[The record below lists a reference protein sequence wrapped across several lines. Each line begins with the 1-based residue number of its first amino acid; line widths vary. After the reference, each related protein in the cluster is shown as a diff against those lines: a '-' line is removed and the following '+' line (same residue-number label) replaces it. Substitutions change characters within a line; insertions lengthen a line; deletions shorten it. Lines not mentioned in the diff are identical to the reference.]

1 MARTIDTIQAEI
13 IATKNAQPELDGLT
27 STSKR
32 SIWQLWTY
40 IVATSIAIL
49 EQLLDVF
56 VVNVEA
62 QVSASAAASAL
73 WVQSKMFAFQ
83 YDATTP
89 QIVQLINTVP
99 QYPVVDA
106 TKRIIT
112 ACSVTSDISNVVNIK
127 VAKSTPLAALTTLEQ
142 ASAQGYINTIGIAGI
157 NYNIISLPADKIYI
171 DASIY
176 YQGQYA
182 AIIQSS
188 VIDTLNAYLQNLST
202 VNFDGSLKISDL
214 EGVIRNVA
222 GVNDV
227 LLNNVR
233 GREDAVLFAA
243 GIDLVLNTA
252 TLQRQWQTVAG
263 YIVGETTT
271 GKTFADSL
279 TFIAQ

>member
-1 MARTIDTIQAEI
+1 MARSIDTIQAEI
-13 IATKNAQPELDGLT
+13 IATKNAQPELAALN
-27 STSKR
+27 SASKR

-40 IVATSIAIL
+40 ITATCIAIL

-56 VVNVEA
+56 ISNVET
-62 QVSASAAASAL
+62 QVAASAAASAL

-127 VAKSTPLAALTTLEQ
+127 VAKSNPLAALSLLEKS
-142 ASAQGYINTIGIAGI
+142 SAQGYINTIGIAGI
-157 NYNIISLPADKIYI
+157 NYNVISLNPDKIYI

-182 AIIQSS
+182 AIIQTS
-188 VIDTLNAYLQNLST
+188 VIDTLTAYLQNLST
-202 VNFDGSLKISDL
+202 INFDGSLKISDL
-214 EGVIRNVA
+214 EAVIRNVA

-227 LLNNVR
+227 VLNNVR

-252 TLQRQWQTVAG
+252 IIQRQWKTVAG
-263 YIVGETTT
+263 YIVQETTS

>member
-13 IATKNAQPELDGLT
+13 IATKNAQPELAILS

-56 VVNVEA
+56 TTNIETVV
-62 QVSASAAASAL
+62 SSSAAASAL
-73 WVQSKMFAFQ
+73 WIQAKMFAFQ

-99 QYPVVDA
+99 QYPVIDT
-106 TKRIIT
+106 TKQIIT
-112 ACSVTSDISNVVNIK
+112 ACSVTSDISNLVNIK
-127 VAKSTPLAALTTLEQ
+127 IAKGDPLAALSSLEKS
-142 ASAQGYINTIGIAGI
+142 SAQGYINTIGMAGI
-157 NYNIISLPADKIYI
+157 NYNVISLNPDKIYI
-171 DASIY
+171 AATIY

-182 AIIQSS
+182 AIIQTS
-188 VIDTLNAYLQNLST
+188 VIDTLNAYLKNLSKT
-202 VNFDGSLKISDL
+202 SFDGSLKMSDL
-214 EGVIRNVA
+214 EGVIRGIA

-227 LLNNVR
+227 VLTNVR
-233 GREDAVLFAA
+233 GREDAILFAA
-243 GIDLVLNTA
+243 GIDLILATA
-252 TLQRQWQTVAG
+252 LLQRQWKTVAG
-263 YIVGETTT
+263 YIVQETTS